1 MSAPSDDQL
10 SRDLASLRIDRGGAS
25 GSGGVTSTRT
35 GRKRSYGWAVG
46 LGVTAVVVVGIWK
59 LVLPSAKASVF
70 KAEVS
75 FTEVTSV
82 SPAQAS
88 VEVTSTGYV
97 VPQVVAKV
105 GTKVTGR
112 ILKVNVK
119 EGVPVKAGAVLFE
132 LDPSDQRTAVA
143 AANAKVA
150 SALAR
155 VQSARANLAE
165 IEIQFTRQKTLAE
178 KGAVGAATAD
188 DLGARVQ
195 ALKEQ
200 VKAQEADVIAAQADM
215 AALSVALKQ
224 TTITAPI
231 DGVPVTKPAQVG
243 DVVNPQTPLV
253 ELVDPASLLVET
265 DVPEARVGKIQ
276 IGGPAEIVLDAEE
289 GKRFRGVVAE
299 FGPRIN
305 RSKATAMVKVR
316 FREPP
321 ATLRSDMSARVNFL
335 TKELGEAELKQAEKI
350 IVPGNAIV
358 NKGDGKIVWVVEGDK
373 IRLVPIEVGE
383 AFGSGSVLKRGPAP
397 GTKLVSDPSPTLQDG
412 QSVKEKG
419 K

>member
-1 MSAPSDDQL
+1 MSSSDDQL
-10 SRDLASLRIDRGGAS
+10 SRDLASLRIDRGDSKAS
-25 GSGGVTSTRT
+25 APSAGT
-35 GRKRSYGWAVG
+35 KRSYSWVI
-46 LGVTAVVVVGIWK
+46 GVAIALAVVFGIWK
-59 LVLPSAKASVF
+59 YVIPSATSQVF
-70 KAEVS
+70 KAEVA
-75 FTEVTSV
+75 FTEISSV

-105 GTKVTGR
+105 GSKVIGR
-112 ILKVNVK
+112 IAKVNVK
-119 EGVPVKAGAVLFE
+119 EGVAVKAGDVLFE

-150 SALAR
+150 SAVAR

-165 IEIQFTRQKTLAE
+165 VEIQYNRQKALAD

-188 DLGARVQ
+188 DLAARVL

-200 VKAQEADVIAAQADM
+200 VKAQEADVAAAQADM
-215 AALSVALKQ
+215 AALNVVLKQ
-224 TTITAPI
+224 TTITSPI

-243 DVVNPQTPLV
+243 DVVNPTAGALV
-253 ELVDPASLLVET
+253 EIVDPSSLLVET
-265 DVPEARVGKIQ
+265 DVPEARVSKIHV
-276 IGGPAEIVLDAEE
+276 GGPAEIILDAED

-305 RSKATAMVKVR
+305 RSKATATVKVR

-321 ATLRSDMSARVNFL
+321 ASLRQDMAARVNFL
-335 TKELGEAELKQAEKI
+335 SKELGEAEMKQAEKV
-350 IVPGNAIV
+350 IVPDNAIV
-358 NKGDGKIVWVVEGDK
+358 SKGDGKVVWVVENEK
-373 IRLVPIEVGE
+373 IRVVPIEVGE
-383 AFGSGSVLKRGPAP
+383 PFGSGFVLKRGPAA
-397 GTKLVSDPSPTLQDG
+397 GTRVVRDPLPTLQDG

>member
-1 MSAPSDDQL
+1 MSPSDDQL
-10 SRDLASLRIDRGGAS
+10 SRDLASLRIDRGESKTSAS
-25 GSGGVTSTRT
+25 SPSA
-35 GRKRSYGWAVG
+35 KRSYTWVIG
-46 LGVTAVVVVGIWK
+46 VVVALLVVFGVWK
-59 LVLPSAKASVF
+59 FVLPGATAQVF
-70 KAEVS
+70 KAEVA
-75 FTEVTSV
+75 FTEISSV

-88 VEVTSTGYV
+88 VDVTSTGYV

-105 GTKVTGR
+105 GSKMIGR
-112 ILKVNVK
+112 IAKVNVK
-119 EGVPVKAGAVLFE
+119 EGIAVKAGDVLFE

-150 SALAR
+150 SANAR

-165 IEIQFTRQKTLAE
+165 IEIQYNRQKALVE

-188 DLGARVQ
+188 DLAARAL

-200 VKAQEADVIAAQADM
+200 VKAQEADVAAAQADM
-215 AALSVALKQ
+215 AALNVALKQ
-224 TTITAPI
+224 TTITSPI

-243 DVVNPQTPLV
+243 DVVNPTAGALV
-253 ELVDPASLLVET
+253 EIIDTASLLVET
-265 DVPEARVGKIQ
+265 DVPEARISKIRV
-276 IGGPAEIVLDAEE
+276 GGPAEIVLDAED

-305 RSKATAMVKVR
+305 RSKATATVKVR

-321 ATLRSDMSARVNFL
+321 PNLRQDMSARVNFL
-335 TKELGEAELKQAEKI
+335 SKELGDAEMKQAEKI
-350 IVPGNAIV
+350 VVPDNAIV
-358 NKGDGKIVWVVEGDK
+358 NKGDGKVVWVVENEK
-373 IRLVPIEVGE
+373 IRMVPIEVGE
-383 AFGSGSVLKRGPAP
+383 PFGTGFVLKRGPAA
-397 GTKLVSDPSPTLQDG
+397 GTRVVRDPLPTLQDG